1 MNRRGVFVGLAFS
14 SLIIA
19 GAACSSD
26 GGTGVTAPSPAPSGV
41 VLGTLGNIS
50 CTAPNDAVPGTY
62 ASIQTSGSVSGTTFT
77 SDNGGENDYA
87 TYAYTAPVG
96 GSPAPSPTPIVI
108 PSVPPTTPGAVLY
121 IVYYGEYTI
130 PATAGFTTGASNGC
144 FTLVTANINESVES
158 AGRHVLTGTPAPSPS
173 PFLAA
178 GIGYPMFAAPYPARS
193 QVLSGAITTFTIT
206 NLTRTSGTGS
216 FTMDTVPIGD
226 VISVSGTTTI
236 TGSTAFYVD
245 VNQGGDDAFK
255 RRVQSMQ
262 GSFR

>member
-1 MNRRGVFVGLAFS
+1 MSRRGVFLGLAFS

-50 CTAPNDAVPGTY
+50 CTAPDDAVPGTY
-62 ASIQTSGSVSGTTFT
+62 AAIQTSGSVSGTTFT
-77 SDNGGENDYA
+77 SDNGGENEYS
-87 TYAYTAPVG
+87 TYAFTAPVG

-108 PSVPPTTPGAVLY
+108 ASVPPTTPGAVLY

-144 FTLVTANINESVES
+144 FTLYTANISQSQASVS
-158 AGRHVLTGTPAPSPS
+158 RGVLTAPEPSPS

-178 GIGYPMFAAPYPARS
+178 GIGLPTFAAPYPATS

-245 VNQGGDDAFK
+245 VSNEGDSFK
-255 RRVQSMQ
+255 HRVQSMQ
-262 GSFR
+262 RGLR